1 LRNKLSD
8 SGTKKGAEFQRGAL
22 GIGLLLLLAGCHPKN
37 KIGGGPKDPASGNAR
52 LNQTLLA
59 PGKLAAIGKDT
70 IITECEHE
78 SYVNASSGLIVEEA
92 GLHED
97 VFSLRDRNFLTP
109 NAYNLDEALRLEGL
123 LREEARVRER
133 PAKQA
138 DCIDE
143 FAGHFEGLT
152 DSLVQ
157 ADKVQ
162 KELDMSAFKDAS
174 KQAEDQLEKTQHE
187 AEHPTAPNPR

>member
-1 LRNKLSD
+1 LSD
-8 SGTKKGAEFQRGAL
+8 SGTKKGAEFQRKAL

-37 KIGGGPKDPASGNAR
+37 KIGDGPKDQISGDAR

-59 PGKLAAIGKDT
+59 PGKLAAIGRDT
-70 IITECEHE
+70 ITAECEHE
-78 SYVNASSGLIVEEA
+78 SYANASKGLLVEEA

-109 NAYNLDEALRLEGL
+109 NTYNLDEALRLEGL
-123 LREEARVRER
+123 LREEAKVRER

-138 DCIDE
+138 DCINE

-162 KELDMSAFKDAS
+162 KELDLSAFKDAS
-174 KQAEDQLEKTQHE
+174 KQAEDQFEKTQHE
-187 AEHPTAPNPR
+187 AEHPTALNPR